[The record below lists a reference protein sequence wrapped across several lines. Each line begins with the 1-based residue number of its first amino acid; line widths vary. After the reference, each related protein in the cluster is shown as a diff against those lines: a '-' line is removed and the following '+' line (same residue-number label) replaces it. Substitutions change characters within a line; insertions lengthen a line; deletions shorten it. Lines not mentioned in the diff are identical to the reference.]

1 MRRPE
6 PQALWNKTLTD
17 QLWNTR
23 AQARFLRG
31 FGKSERQPDIKGQ
44 WEIKSSVPS
53 KWAISYKSGNC
64 QYHLILK
71 LTSSGHVGVF
81 PEQAPNWDFVCG
93 QVKKLV
99 HQGNRKP
106 RVLNL
111 FAYTGSV
118 SLAALAEGA
127 EVTHLDAVRQMI
139 NWTEENRE
147 KSQLPKLLKL
157 VVEDVMKFLAR
168 EIKRGNKYQGIILDP
183 PSYGRGPSGEKWILE
198 DQINSLISSA
208 SKLLDPEIGFFV
220 LNWYSVGLS
229 PYVMVNLVKEYF
241 TPVDPE
247 FGEMIIRSGTGI
259 LLPLGTYLR
268 FSRT

>member
-1 MRRPE
+1 M
-6 PQALWNKTLTD
+6 
-17 QLWNTR
+17 
-23 AQARFLRG
+23 
-31 FGKSERQPDIKGQ
+31 
-44 WEIKSSVPS
+44 
-53 KWAISYKSGNC
+53 AI
-64 QYHLILK
+64 
-71 LTSSGHVGVF
+71 
-81 PEQAPNWDFVCG
+81 
-93 QVKKLV
+93 
-99 HQGNRKP
+99 
-106 RVLNL
+106 
-111 FAYTGSV
+111 
-118 SLAALAEGA
+118 
-127 EVTHLDAVRQMI
+127 
-139 NWTEENRE
+139 
-147 KSQLPKLLKL
+147 QLPKLLKL